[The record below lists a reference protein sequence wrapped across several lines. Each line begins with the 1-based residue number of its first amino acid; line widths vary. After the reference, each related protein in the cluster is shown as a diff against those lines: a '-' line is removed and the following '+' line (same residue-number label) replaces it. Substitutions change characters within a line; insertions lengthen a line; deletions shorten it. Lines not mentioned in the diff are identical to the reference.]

1 MTILTTI
8 KWEKGIPI
16 KTGRYLVQIYNG
28 AIDIDYFEN
37 GFWEKYKLKEIIR
50 YSKLSDIENDLN
62 MGLFNKYKESM
73 EEFSNVM
80 SKASEAMRNFI
91 KEKNKFNLEEN
102 D

>member
-8 KWEKGIPI
+8 KWEEDIPI
-16 KTGRYLVQIYNG
+16 KTGRYLIQIYSG

-37 GFWEKYKLKEIIR
+37 GFWEKYKLKDIIR
-50 YSKLSDIENDLN
+50 YSKLSNIEYDLN
-62 MGLFNKYKESM
+62 MAPFNNYKQSM

-91 KEKNKFNLEEN
+91 KEKNKINLE
-102 D
+102 

>member
-1 MTILTTI
+1 MAILTTI

-16 KTGRYLVQIYNG
+16 KTGRYLVQIYTG

-37 GFWEKYKLKEIIR
+37 GFWEKYKLKDIIR
-50 YSKLSDIENDLN
+50 HSKLSDIEDVLN
-62 MGLFNKYKESM
+62 MDSFNKYKQSM

-80 SKASEAMRNFI
+80 LKASEAMLNFI
-91 KEKNKFNLEEN
+91 KEKNKINLEEN